1 MVRTPR
7 LSLRIRPR
15 GLRHSL
21 RLGPWV
27 LRSGRRLRRWA
38 LLCPRGERLCAAL
51 RLMSLMEEE
60 ADMGL
65 PAHLAGAA
73 AEAEAPAGRRPRESL
88 VDGSAL

>member
-15 GLRHSL
+15 GLRHS

-38 LLCPRGERLCAAL
+38 LLCPRGERLRAAL

>member
-7 LSLRIRPR
+7 LGLRIRPGGR
-15 GLRHSL
+15 RCTH
-21 RLGPWV
+21 
-27 LRSGRRLRRWA
+27 SGRRLRRRA

-73 AEAEAPAGRRPRESL
+73 AEAEAPAGRRPRESR
-88 VDGSAL
+88 VGGSAL